1 MSAGRTPSHHRGGAS
16 MLLVAVGCAVTLC
29 ACGSSGQASQTTGS
43 ADNAAALRFADC
55 MRSNG
60 VPDFPDPLQGGGFQ
74 RISGLDKNSPALQ
87 AAQKACAKLAPG
99 SGPPRALSESQKL
112 AALAFAK
119 CMRSHGMPNFPD
131 PTLSRSP
138 TGLALY
144 LQGMMFPVGAGLNP
158 GSPAFQRSMATCG
171 LRPLGRTAVGG

>member
-1 MSAGRTPSHHRGGAS
+1 MTAGRTPGRDRGGAS
-16 MLLVAVGCAVTLC
+16 MLLAAAVCAVTIC

-43 ADNAAALRFADC
+43 ANNAAALRFADC

-99 SGPPRALSESQKL
+99 GGPSRAPSESQKL

-119 CMRSHGMPNFPD
+119 CMRSHGMPSFPD
-131 PTLSRSP
+131 PTLSRRP
-138 TGLALY
+138 TGLAFF

-158 GSPAFQRSMATCG
+158 GSPAFQRSMAACG
-171 LRPLGRTAVGG
+171 LRPPRGAAVGG